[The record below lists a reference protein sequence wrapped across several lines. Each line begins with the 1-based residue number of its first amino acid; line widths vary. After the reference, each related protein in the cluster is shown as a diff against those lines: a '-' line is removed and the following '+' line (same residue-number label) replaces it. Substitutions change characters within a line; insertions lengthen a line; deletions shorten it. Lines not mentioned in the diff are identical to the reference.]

1 MKYALI
7 SDIHED
13 MLSLKRALVE
23 VEREGCDEIICLGDV
38 LGFSPSHHKH
48 GKTKDAAQCL
58 ELVQQHCSILI
69 PGNHD
74 LHAIEKLPQPG
85 RDFRFPENWYSLD
98 MTERKKIAAGKVWL
112 YDDGEEQPAIPG
124 KHKEWL
130 AGLPEIRV
138 LETPIGNIL
147 LSHYVFPNLS
157 GALTQFYHKTKEF
170 KAHRAFMEE
179 MGCSYSIFGHLHY
192 PGLAIASNRMR
203 HKRYNRN
210 YTLKKGDCIAVPP
223 VLDTGHGGSMC
234 IFNTEDQSLIAK
246 RY

>member
-13 MLSLKRALVE
+13 MLSLKRALAE
-23 VEREGCDEIICLGDV
+23 AEREGCDEIICLGDV

-48 GKTKDAAQCL
+48 DKTKDAEQCL

-74 LHAIEKLPQPG
+74 LHAIEKIPQHCG
-85 RDFRFPENWYSLD
+85 DFHFPEDWYDLY
-98 MTERKKIAAGKVWL
+98 MTERKKSASGKVWL
-112 YDDGEEQPAIPG
+112 YDDGEVQPNISQ

-130 AGLPEIRV
+130 AALPETRI
-138 LETPIGNIL
+138 LETSIGNIL
-147 LSHYVFPNLS
+147 LSHYAFPNLS
-157 GALTQFYHKTKEF
+157 GALTQFYFKNKEFIPHKT
-170 KAHRAFMEE
+170 FMEE
-179 MGCSYSIFGHLHY
+179 MSCTYSFFGHYHY
-192 PGLAIASNRMR
+192 PGLAIASNRMK

-210 YTLKKGDCIAVPP
+210 YILKKGDCIAVPP
-223 VLDTGHGGSMC
+223 VVDTGHGGSMC